1 MSLDNKGLNM
11 IISRQNLSDIIRYS
25 SVIFDHSRIVND
37 NRTRELVVLDDGN
50 VKEQDFVCT
59 WSDSTCDKCQ
69 YQRDEFEDKVSNKI
83 EIVNGEFRHVVNV
96 PLDIDGEKWF
106 FQLMTCISNVIS
118 DANFKG
124 DNIVELFDKYN
135 KQLYMDSLTDIYN
148 RRYYEEKLLNL
159 ETANGAAMLDIDNF
173 KMVNDTYG
181 HKIGDYVL
189 KAIASVIK
197 DNIRNSDAAVRYG
210 GDEFFILFWNIP
222 KDVLRLKL
230 EKILECIRQIQVPE
244 YPELKISASIGFVHR
259 VDLTEK
265 LLVDA
270 DTNLYKAK
278 AVKDCLVTNR

>member
-1 MSLDNKGLNM
+1 M

-25 SVIFDHSRIVND
+25 SVIFDHSRIVNED
-37 NRTRELVVLDDGN
+37 RTRELVVLDDGN

-96 PLDIDGEKWF
+96 PLDIDGETWF
-106 FQLMTCISNVIS
+106 FQ
-118 DANFKG
+118 
-124 DNIVELFDKYN
+124 LFDKYN